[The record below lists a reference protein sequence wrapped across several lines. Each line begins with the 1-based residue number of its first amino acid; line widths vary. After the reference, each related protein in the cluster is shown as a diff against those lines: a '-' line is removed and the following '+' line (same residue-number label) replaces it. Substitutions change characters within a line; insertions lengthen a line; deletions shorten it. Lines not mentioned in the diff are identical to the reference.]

1 MGSRGERDAG
11 GGSRHGYP
19 SVREVLEIDAMSKA
33 QVVGGAAG
41 LDRQVTGSNIVEVP
55 DVYRWLRGGE
65 LLFTAGYAWRDDPT
79 RLVQVL
85 EELDRIGVSALA
97 VKPGQYLKD
106 VPEALIRKADE
117 LKLPVIRIPPDLAYR
132 GVMEAL
138 YKRLTT
144 QRLWVLERSRQAQ
157 ELFTSLGLDDQSI
170 EKVTGALAEEVTNPV
185 YVVDMVDDSVVVA
198 RPGITAQKFSL
209 DDLKG
214 RDVAVVK
221 QISNLTLKRTLTP
234 LTLEDTPAL
243 AASLIVGRRSLG
255 RIAVLQDGAPVGEYV
270 ELVLSHGAELISF
283 LLMRQVAI
291 IGGRREAGDLFF
303 NSLLSDTLTD
313 EEAAECALTL
323 GLRLTRTCIAL
334 AAGVSSHNH
343 GDREVLRVCVERAL
357 SSRPHVIGKGHEGA
371 DVVALLEVSDPFDE
385 FDLEYISNRMTE
397 LATRADMPGLLVGV
411 GSPRRGLSGVRR
423 SRSEALIAYQVGSRM
438 FGAGLVHFDDFK
450 VERLLAQ
457 IPSSRLSRDYI
468 EMTIG
473 RLDDEPELRR
483 TLEVFLDH
491 GGNKIATAAALPM
504 HRSSLA
510 YRLEKISQLLGVALD
525 DPEHRLELWLALRL
539 RRIFDPAAPE

>member
-11 GGSRHGYP
+11 SGLRHEYP
-19 SVREVLEIDAMSKA
+19 SVREVLEIDALSEA
-33 QVVGGAAG
+33 QVLGGAEG

-55 DVYRWLRGGE
+55 DVYRWLKGGE

-97 VKPGQYLKD
+97 VKPGRYLKD
-106 VPEALIRKADE
+106 VPEELIRKADE

-132 GVMEAL
+132 DAMEAL

-198 RPGITAQKFSL
+198 RPGIPAQKFSL

-234 LTLEDTPAL
+234 LTLEETPAL

-291 IGGRREAGDLFF
+291 IAGRREAGDLFF

-313 EEAAECALTL
+313 EEAIECALTL

-334 AAGVSSHNH
+334 AAGISRHKH
-343 GDREVLRVCVERAL
+343 GDREVLRVCAEKAL
-357 SSRPHVIGKGHEGA
+357 SAQPHVIGKGHEGA

-385 FDLEYISNRMTE
+385 FELEYISNRMTE

-438 FGAGLVHFDDFK
+438 CGAGLVRFDDFK

-473 RLDDEPELRR
+473 PLDDEPELRR